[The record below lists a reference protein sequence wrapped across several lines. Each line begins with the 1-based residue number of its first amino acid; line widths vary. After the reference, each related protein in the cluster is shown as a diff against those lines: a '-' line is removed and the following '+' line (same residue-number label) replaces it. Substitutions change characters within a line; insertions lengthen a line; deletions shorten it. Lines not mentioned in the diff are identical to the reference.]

1 MRSCYDTWL
10 SEPSVH
16 EYTKGGNMKAPS
28 RSFLCEWVKSAWE
41 SVSVDIIKKS
51 LSTCA
56 ITSPLDGSKDDEIH
70 CFKGGHHVQVA
81 FPCCK
86 QKWQS

>member
-1 MRSCYDTWL
+1 MD
-10 SEPSVH
+10 
-16 EYTKGGNMKAPS
+16 
-28 RSFLCEWVKSAWE
+28 KSAWE

-70 CFKGGHHVQVA
+70 CFKGGQPCA
-81 FPCCK
+81 GGFPLLQAEMAK
-86 QKWQS
+86 LMASGISSSS